1 MPKRSLRWLA
11 GRSLDAALWRPS
23 HAAYMRNQFFHRAR
37 NADLGY
43 SDRDHLVAAAQWL
56 GRAQDVT
63 GDGGVSGRYNLRSG
77 WSSSYPET
85 TGYIIPTFIALA
97 KSVDSSFHNR
107 AAECVRFLRSIQLG
121 DGAFPGGE
129 LHENRT
135 RPSIFNTAQILHGLV
150 AWHAETGDIDAAES
164 ASRAANW
171 LVAQQDADGC
181 WRKHI
186 YNTVTAYSAHASC
199 WLAEA
204 GRHFGVSKWEQAAER
219 HLDWVLTN
227 VDDETGW
234 IDKVGFSADDHE
246 RRRAV
251 THTIAYTI
259 WGVLDLSETLGR
271 EDGVAV
277 ARRAAI
283 AVARRLELSGR
294 LPGVLDHRWRTAN
307 PGYACLTGNAQ
318 MALTWFRL
326 GMRDGDLRLVNA
338 ALKALDLVKAAQPME
353 SLDPGIRGGIPGSA
367 PAWGDYLY
375 MAMPNW
381 SAKYFIDAMM
391 AKERAIEWLASFEG
405 IGWSAPVDVSRS
417 LPAVSSFAASPIR
430 VVMLSSPDSH
440 KVPQMTRAWAD
451 WGFRPAAVV
460 IEHRN
465 ETPTRERIKARLA
478 QDGFFGPLRR
488 SVAQRSREAFARTTG
503 GGGPTTDVAVF
514 CHQEGIP
521 VIHVGPLSDPVSVDA
536 VGRLEAD
543 ILIHAGA
550 GILRRGVLSTPR
562 LGTLNAHMGMLPRY
576 RGMNVAEWAGL
587 EGSTVGCT
595 VHLINE
601 GIDTGDIIAV
611 AEVDKSSADNI
622 RGLRALVDDAQITLL
637 GKVVRWIVE
646 SGTLP
651 PARPQH
657 PDEGRQYFEMHPEL
671 RAILEDKLASQDRG
685 SSSHAPSVTAEP
697 ELAAT

>member
-1 MPKRSLRWLA
+1 MPKRSLRWFA

-23 HAAYMRNQFFHRAR
+23 HALYMRNQFFHRSR
-37 NADLGY
+37 NAELGY
-43 SDRDHLVAAAQWL
+43 SDRDHLLAAAKWL
-56 GRAQDVT
+56 TRAQDVT

-85 TGYIIPTFIALA
+85 TGYIIPTFIALS
-97 KSVDSSFHNR
+97 KSVDASFHQR
-107 AAECVRFLRSIQLG
+107 AAECVRFLRSIQLS

-150 AWHAETGDIDAAES
+150 AWHRETGDIDAAE
-164 ASRAANW
+164 AATRAANW
-171 LVAQQDADGC
+171 LVSQQDADGC
-181 WRKHI
+181 WRKHV
-186 YNTVTAYSAHASC
+186 YNTITAYSAHASC

-204 GRHFGVSKWEQAAER
+204 GRHFGIAEWTKAAER
-219 HLDWVLTN
+219 HLNWVLTN
-227 VDDETGW
+227 VDEETGW

-246 RRRAV
+246 RRSAV

-277 ARRAAI
+277 ARRAAV

-307 PGYACLTGNAQ
+307 PGYTCLTGNAQ
-318 MALTWFRL
+318 MALIWFRL

-338 ALKALDLVKAAQPME
+338 ALKALDLVKAAQPMN
-353 SLDPGIRGGIPGSA
+353 SSDPGIRGGIPGSA

-391 AKERAIEWLASFEG
+391 AKQRALEWVASFEG
-405 IGWSAPVDVSRS
+405 TGWTAPADVARS
-417 LPAVSSFAASPIR
+417 LPRMSGAADSPVR

-440 KVPQMTRAWAD
+440 KVPQMMRAWAD

-460 IEHRN
+460 VEHRH
-465 ETPTRERIKARLA
+465 ETPARDRIKARLA
-478 QDGFFGPLRR
+478 QDGFFGPLRA
-488 SVAQRSREAFARTTG
+488 SLIQRSRQAFGANTG
-503 GGGPTTDVAVF
+503 GSGPTTDVAAF
-514 CHQEGIP
+514 CEQEGIP
-521 VIHVGPLSDPVSVDA
+521 VIHVGPLSDPKSVDA
-536 VGRLEAD
+536 VSRLDAD

-550 GILRRGVLSTPR
+550 GILRRGVLSAPK
-562 LGTLNAHMGMLPRY
+562 LGTLNAHMGILPRY

-587 EGSTVGCT
+587 EGSRVGCT

-601 GIDTGDIIAV
+601 GIDTGDIIDV
-611 AEVDKSSADNI
+611 AEVDSESADSI
-622 RGLRALVDDAQITLL
+622 LSLRALVDDAQIALL
-637 GKVVRWIVE
+637 GRVVRWIVE
-646 SGTLP
+646 SGALP
-651 PARPQH
+651 PARPQS
-657 PDEGRQYFEMHPEL
+657 PGEGRQYFEMHAEL
-671 RAILEDKLASQDRG
+671 RGLLEHKLAAQKQDLSRRVRRV
-685 SSSHAPSVTAEP
+685 HAQP

>member
-1 MPKRSLRWLA
+1 MPKRSLRWFA

-23 HAAYMRNQFFHRAR
+23 HAAFMRDQFFHRAR
-37 NADLGY
+37 NSEQGY

-56 GRAQDVT
+56 ARAQDVT
-63 GDGGVSGRYNLRSG
+63 GDGGVSGRYNLKSG

-85 TGYIIPTFIALA
+85 TGYIIPTFIAL
-97 KSVDSSFHNR
+97 SEGVDPSYHKR
-107 AAECVRFLRSIQLG
+107 AADCVRFLLSIQLS

-135 RPSIFNTAQILHGLV
+135 RPSVFNTAQILHGLV
-150 AWHAETGDIDAAES
+150 AWHAATGDIDAAEA

-171 LVAQQDADGC
+171 LVAQQDSDGC

-186 YNTVTAYSAHASC
+186 YNTITAYSAHASC

-204 GRHFGVSKWEQAAER
+204 GKHFGITDWTSAAER

-227 VDDETGW
+227 VDEETGW

-246 RRRAV
+246 KRRGV

-259 WGVLDLSETLGR
+259 WGVLHLSETLGR
-271 EDGVAV
+271 EDGIAV
-277 ARRAAI
+277 ARRAAE

-294 LPGVLDHRWRTAN
+294 LPGVLDQRWRAAN
-307 PGYACLTGNAQ
+307 PAYSCLTGNAQ
-318 MALTWFRL
+318 MALIWFRL

-338 ALKALDLVKAAQPME
+338 ALKALDQVKASQPMDN
-353 SLDPGIRGGIPGSA
+353 SDPGIRGGIPGSA
-367 PAWGDYLY
+367 PTWGDYLY

-391 AKERAIEWLASFEG
+391 AKQRALEWLETFEG
-405 IGWSAPVDVSRS
+405 SGWTAPPEVARS
-417 LPAVSSFAASPIR
+417 LPPASGRAAHPLR

-440 KVPQMTRAWAD
+440 KVPQMMRVWAD

-465 ETPTRERIKARLA
+465 ETPARDRIKARLA
-478 QDGFFGPLRR
+478 QDGFFGPLRA
-488 SVAQRSREAFARTTG
+488 SIIQRSRQAFATNAG
-503 GGGPTTDVAVF
+503 GGGSTTDVASF
-514 CHQEGIP
+514 CEQEDIP
-521 VIHVGPLSDPVSVDA
+521 VIHVGPLSDPKSVDA
-536 VGRLEAD
+536 VSRLEAD

-550 GILRRGVLSTPR
+550 GILRRGVLSTPK
-562 LGTLNAHMGMLPRY
+562 LGTLNAHMGILPRY

-587 EGSTVGCT
+587 ERSKVGCT

-611 AEVDKSSADNI
+611 AEIDSGSADSI
-622 RGLRALVDDAQITLL
+622 LSLRALVDDAQISLL

-646 SGTLP
+646 SGALP
-651 PARPQH
+651 PARSQSAR
-657 PDEGRQYFEMHPEL
+657 EGRQYFEMHAEL
-671 RAILEDKLASQDRG
+671 RALLERKLATQKRSFSHQSQ
-685 SSSHAPSVTAEP
+685 SALAEL
-697 ELAAT
+697 EVAST